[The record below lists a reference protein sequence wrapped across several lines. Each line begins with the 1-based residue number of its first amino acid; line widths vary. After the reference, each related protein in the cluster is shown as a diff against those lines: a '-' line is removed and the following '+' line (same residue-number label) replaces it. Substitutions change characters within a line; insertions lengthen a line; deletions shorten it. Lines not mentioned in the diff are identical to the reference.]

1 MVQILNKVNMV
12 IKDCNNNKKIK
23 LLLQIKIRLIFKVK
37 MLTNK
42 IKIIKIMVHQSE
54 KVLFHLQILA
64 NFY

>member
-42 IKIIKIMVHQSE
+42 IKIIKIMVHQ
-54 KVLFHLQILA
+54 
-64 NFY
+64 